1 MSPSNTKVIPSDA
14 RNVICAGTHVG
25 PAETA
30 DVGSANASDVTTPEA
45 SHMTPAKAAAHVA
58 ATPTA
63 TMAAAA
69 TATAG
74 LCARGNKAAGKQS
87 CCQNHRQSSLH
98 DLSPLGWAD
107 IPPQGLR

>member
-1 MSPSNTKVIPSDA
+1 MSPPTTKVIPADA
-14 RNVICAGTHVG
+14 CNVICAGTHVG

-30 DVGSANASDVTTPEA
+30 DVGSAKASDVTTTEA

-58 ATPTA
+58 ATTTA
-63 TMAAAA
+63 TMAAA
-69 TATAG
+69 TAAAAG

-98 DLSPLGWAD
+98 DLSPLGWAV
-107 IPPQGLR
+107 IPPQDLR